1 MFMRKF
7 FPSIFIK
14 LGSIFPVLILCSG
27 ICAHT
32 FAKDLTESPKPF
44 ADKNMSVPKD
54 LPPPDVPNTIK
65 GLMEN
70 GRKGDFAFLRGFFV
84 KKLDEN
90 SFSFMDDNHDV
101 LNVILIDQKLQTE
114 IYANQRYFIW
124 GRIASVSKNEAVFNI
139 VSLKMVPDSVKL
151 P

>member
-1 MFMRKF
+1 MRKF
-7 FPSIFIK
+7 LLSIFIK
-14 LGSIFPVLILCSG
+14 LGSIFPVLILCFG
-27 ICAHT
+27 ICSHT
-32 FAKDLTESPKPF
+32 FAKDLTESPEPF

-54 LPPPDVPNTIK
+54 LPPSDVPNTIK

-70 GRKGDFAFLRGFFV
+70 GREGDFALLRGFFV

>member
-1 MFMRKF
+1 
-7 FPSIFIK
+7 
-14 LGSIFPVLILCSG
+14 
-27 ICAHT
+27 
-32 FAKDLTESPKPF
+32 
-44 ADKNMSVPKD
+44 MSVPKD
-54 LPPPDVPNTIK
+54 LPPSDVPNTIK

-70 GRKGDFAFLRGFFV
+70 GREGDFALLRGFFV